1 MKIKEILTEKVE
13 YGLYVDDERPLPDRY
28 KNKNDKWDVAK
39 NYDEAIKLLSKNKY
53 DIVSLDHDIASW
65 NKDGREMTGYDIA
78 LFLAQRKHDGDY
90 VPPEI
95 FAHTA
100 NPVGKKN
107 IDSVISRYL
116 S

>member
-1 MKIKEILTEKVE
+1 MLLNEIDNKE
-13 YGLYVDDERPLPDRY
+13 YGLYVDDERPLPSKYDK
-28 KNKNDKWDVAK
+28 KNWDTAK
-39 NYDEAIKLLSKNKY
+39 NYDEAISLLSKNKY

-78 LFLAQRKHDGDY
+78 LFLAQRKHDGKY

-95 FAHTA
+95 FPHTA
-100 NPVGKKN
+100 NPVGAKN
-107 IDSVISRYL
+107 IKGVVDRYL